1 MSEESTTPD
10 LVERWRQMAEAAD
23 RRDFDTTMGIYAPD
37 AVWEVQ
43 PLGISHKGAPA
54 IRSFLEEWLG
64 SYEDYEYDQEE
75 GHNLGNGVVFV
86 VSRLDAHPLGSP
98 GRVEERWAFTVVW
111 AAGVVVRVMARND
124 VDEARAAAERLA
136 EARAQ
141 ADG

>member
-1 MSEESTTPD
+1 MSKESTTPD
-10 LVERWRQMAEAAD
+10 LIERWRQAAEAAD
-23 RRDFDTTMGIYAPD
+23 RREFDTTMGIFDPD

-43 PLGISHKGAPA
+43 PLGISLESAPA
-54 IRSFLEEWLG
+54 IRSFLEDWFR

-124 VDEARAAAERLA
+124 IDVARAAAERLA
-136 EARAQ
+136 EKRAQ
-141 ADG
+141 PDG